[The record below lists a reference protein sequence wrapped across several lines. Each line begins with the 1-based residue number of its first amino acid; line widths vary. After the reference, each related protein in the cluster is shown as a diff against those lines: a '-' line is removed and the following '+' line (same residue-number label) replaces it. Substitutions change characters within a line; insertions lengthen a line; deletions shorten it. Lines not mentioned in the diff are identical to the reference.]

1 MMHPVN
7 GSSTNRCAET
17 ERVFSSDV
25 IDIIETATVG
35 PCPYPGSGGHSFP
48 H

>member
-1 MMHPVN
+1 MKHPVN
-7 GSSTNRCAET
+7 GSSTNKCAET
-17 ERVFSSDV
+17 ERVFSSGV

-35 PCPYPGSGGHSFP
+35 PYPYPRSGGYSFP